1 MTDRS
6 RHPREL
12 VVPGNLISRL
22 FNIPFGLIPLGHTP
36 GSRFMPWII
45 GLMSYL
51 GCLALAVVIALAGL
65 SDRWQQN
72 LATSLTVE
80 LDPIASIAANDDGR
94 LDQAL
99 ATLDGIAG
107 IASAS
112 ALTSDDQLEALRPW
126 LDDPTLL
133 AGLPLPVLI
142 EITLDDQGRPIE
154 PAALEAVL
162 SADIDG
168 LRVVDQ
174 SPIIG
179 DLLRPARIA
188 EAFAYVILAAVFFA
202 SLLLSAFSARAALA
216 SHVRLVSLL
225 HMIGAADRDIAREI
239 EWHILWRGSV
249 GAMAGLLAAVFSLMG
264 TISLMGTSWP
274 GFLPQLSLNWSV
286 MMGLLLFPALLV
298 ILAVLTARFTVIRTL
313 NSHG

>member
-1 MTDRS
+1 MTSHS
-6 RHPREL
+6 RNPRDL
-12 VVPGNLISRL
+12 VDPGNLLSRL
-22 FNIPFGLIPLGHTP
+22 FKIPFGLIPLGHTP

-51 GCLALAVVIALAGL
+51 GCLALAVVMALAGL

-72 LATSLTVE
+72 LATSITVE
-80 LDPIASIAANDDGR
+80 LDPIAGVAANDDGR
-94 LDQAL
+94 LDQAIT
-99 ATLDGIAG
+99 TLDGIAG
-107 IASAS
+107 IATAVP
-112 ALTSDDQLEALRPW
+112 LTSEDQLDALRPW
-126 LDDPTLL
+126 LEDPTLL
-133 AGLPLPVLI
+133 SGLPLPVLI
-142 EITLDDQGRPIE
+142 EITLDDNARPIE

-162 SADIDG
+162 GADIDG

-174 SPIIG
+174 APVIS

-188 EAFAYVILAAVFFA
+188 EAFAYVILTAVFFA

-239 EWHILWRGSV
+239 EWHILWRGSL
-249 GAMAGLLAAVFSLMG
+249 GALAGLLAAIFSLMG
-264 TISLMGTSWP
+264 TISLMGTGWP

-298 ILAVLTARFTVIRTL
+298 TLAVLTARFTVIRTL
-313 NSHG
+313 DSHG